1 MNQDLL
7 RQYAAFAVRVGV
19 NPQKGQTLIIT
30 APIEGAA
37 FVRLCAQEAY
47 DAGVREVVV
56 KYCLLYTSH
65 VRGTG
70 G

>member
-37 FVRLCAQEAY
+37 FVRLCAQEA
-47 DAGVREVVV
+47 VS
-56 KYCLLYTSH
+56 YTHLDVYKRQVFGS
-65 VRGTG
+65 GIA
-70 G
+70 

>member
-37 FVRLCAQEAY
+37 FVRLCAQEMCIR
-47 DAGVREVVV
+47 DRLCGVRP
-56 KYCLLYTSH
+56 
-65 VRGTG
+65 
-70 G
+70 